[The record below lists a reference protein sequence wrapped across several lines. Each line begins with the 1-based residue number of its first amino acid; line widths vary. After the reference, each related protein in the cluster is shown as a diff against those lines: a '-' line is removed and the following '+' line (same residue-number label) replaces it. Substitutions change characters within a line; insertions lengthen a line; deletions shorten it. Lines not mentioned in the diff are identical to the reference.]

1 MATVVRASQSENM
14 RMALEAGKWL
24 VAYADNLVRLESA
37 ESKPAMDTRAKV
49 IAELRG
55 LYAKALAPMGS
66 VREAESFEPR
76 GALKPREKKLAKT
89 FGLGQPSASET

>member
-1 MATVVRASQSENM
+1 M

-24 VAYADNLVRLESA
+24 VAYADNRVRLESA
-37 ESKPAMDTRAKV
+37 ESKPAMDARAEV

-66 VREAESFEPR
+66 LVREAEAFEPR
-76 GALKPREKKLAKT
+76 GGLEPREKSVQKLLV
-89 FGLGQPSASET
+89 LGNRDKS

>member
-1 MATVVRASQSENM
+1 LANVLRALLEHGLATVVRASQSENI
-14 RMALEAGKWL
+14 RMALEGKWL

-37 ESKPAMDTRAKV
+37 ESKPAMDTRADV

-66 VREAESFEPR
+66 LVREAESFEPE
-76 GALKPREKKLAKT
+76 AD
-89 FGLGQPSASET
+89 